1 MEKIKIGKIVN
12 AVGLKG
18 EVKVYNYSDSE
29 EVYERT
35 PEIYAGD
42 RLLKVQ
48 NVRMQKNMV
57 ILKLSGIDDRNAA
70 EAHKA
75 RRAAA
80 KTVKA
85 DREDVPAE
93 SALVNWPVQI
103 KLAPIQAPYFE
114 DADLLIAADCS
125 AYAYGNFHGDFIDGK
140 ITLMGCP
147 KLDMV
152 DYSEKLTELFTRN
165 TIRSITLTRMEVPCC
180 GGLEYA
186 VKQAVAASGKDIPL
200 KVVTIGINGDLK

>member
-57 ILKLSGIDDRNAA
+57 VLKLSGIDDRNAA
-70 EAHKA
+70 EAAKGTELFITEADLPELPEGQFYIRDLIGMEVEEQGSSFHGVVTDVLQNTAQDIFEVK
-75 RRAAA
+75 RDDG
-80 KTVKA
+80 KTVLIPKVDA
-85 DREDVPAE
+85 F
-93 SALVNWPVQI
+93 VQ
-103 KLAPIQAPYFE
+103 K
-114 DADLLIAADCS
+114 
-125 AYAYGNFHGDFIDGK
+125 IDGK
-140 ITLMGCP
+140 ERLITVTLIEG
-147 KLDMV
+147 
-152 DYSEKLTELFTRN
+152 LT
-165 TIRSITLTRMEVPCC
+165 
-180 GGLEYA
+180 
-186 VKQAVAASGKDIPL
+186 
-200 KVVTIGINGDLK
+200 DL

>member
-42 RLLKVQ
+42 KLLQVQ

-70 EAHKA
+70 EAAKRTELFITEADLPELPEGQFYIRDLIGMEVEEQGGSFHGVVTDVLQNTAQDIFEVK
-75 RRAAA
+75 RDDG
-80 KTVKA
+80 KTVLIPKVDA
-85 DREDVPAE
+85 F
-93 SALVNWPVQI
+93 VQ
-103 KLAPIQAPYFE
+103 K
-114 DADLLIAADCS
+114 
-125 AYAYGNFHGDFIDGK
+125 IDGK
-140 ITLMGCP
+140 ERLITVTLIEG
-147 KLDMV
+147 
-152 DYSEKLTELFTRN
+152 LT
-165 TIRSITLTRMEVPCC
+165 
-180 GGLEYA
+180 
-186 VKQAVAASGKDIPL
+186 
-200 KVVTIGINGDLK
+200 DL

>member
-29 EVYERT
+29 EIYERT

-70 EAHKA
+70 EAAKGTELFITEADLPELPEGQFYISDLIGMEVEEQGGSFHGVVTDVLQNTAQDIFEVK
-75 RRAAA
+75 RDDG
-80 KTVKA
+80 KTVLIPKVDA
-85 DREDVPAE
+85 F
-93 SALVNWPVQI
+93 VQ
-103 KLAPIQAPYFE
+103 K
-114 DADLLIAADCS
+114 
-125 AYAYGNFHGDFIDGK
+125 IDGK
-140 ITLMGCP
+140 ERLITVTLIEG
-147 KLDMV
+147 
-152 DYSEKLTELFTRN
+152 LT
-165 TIRSITLTRMEVPCC
+165 
-180 GGLEYA
+180 
-186 VKQAVAASGKDIPL
+186 
-200 KVVTIGINGDLK
+200 DL

>member
-48 NVRMQKNMV
+48 KNMV

-70 EAHKA
+70 EAAKGTELFITEADLPELPEGQFYIRDLIGMEVEEQGGSFHGVVTDVLQNTAQDIFEVK
-75 RRAAA
+75 RDDG
-80 KTVKA
+80 KTVLIPKVDA
-85 DREDVPAE
+85 F
-93 SALVNWPVQI
+93 VQ
-103 KLAPIQAPYFE
+103 K
-114 DADLLIAADCS
+114 
-125 AYAYGNFHGDFIDGK
+125 IDGK
-140 ITLMGCP
+140 ERLITVTLIEG
-147 KLDMV
+147 
-152 DYSEKLTELFTRN
+152 LT
-165 TIRSITLTRMEVPCC
+165 
-180 GGLEYA
+180 
-186 VKQAVAASGKDIPL
+186 
-200 KVVTIGINGDLK
+200 DL

>member
-18 EVKVYNYSDSE
+18 EVKVYTYSDSE

-70 EAHKA
+70 ETAKGTELFITEADLPELPEGQFYIRDLIGMEVEEQGGSFHGVVTDVLQNTAQDIFEVK
-75 RRAAA
+75 RDDG
-80 KTVKA
+80 KTVLIPKVDA
-85 DREDVPAE
+85 F
-93 SALVNWPVQI
+93 VQ
-103 KLAPIQAPYFE
+103 K
-114 DADLLIAADCS
+114 
-125 AYAYGNFHGDFIDGK
+125 IDGK
-140 ITLMGCP
+140 ERLITVTLIEG
-147 KLDMV
+147 
-152 DYSEKLTELFTRN
+152 LT
-165 TIRSITLTRMEVPCC
+165 
-180 GGLEYA
+180 
-186 VKQAVAASGKDIPL
+186 
-200 KVVTIGINGDLK
+200 DL

>member
-70 EAHKA
+70 EAAKGTELFITEADLPELPEGQFYIRDHGVVTDVLQNTAQDIFEVK
-75 RRAAA
+75 RDDG
-80 KTVKA
+80 KTVLIPKVDA
-85 DREDVPAE
+85 F
-93 SALVNWPVQI
+93 VQ
-103 KLAPIQAPYFE
+103 K
-114 DADLLIAADCS
+114 
-125 AYAYGNFHGDFIDGK
+125 IDGK
-140 ITLMGCP
+140 ERLITVTLIEG
-147 KLDMV
+147 
-152 DYSEKLTELFTRN
+152 LT
-165 TIRSITLTRMEVPCC
+165 
-180 GGLEYA
+180 
-186 VKQAVAASGKDIPL
+186 
-200 KVVTIGINGDLK
+200 DL

>member
-1 MEKIKIGKIVN
+1 MEKNNIGKIVN

-70 EAHKA
+70 EAAKGTELFITEADLPELPEGQFYIRDLIGMEVEEQGGSFHGVVTDVLQNTAQDIFEVK
-75 RRAAA
+75 RDDG
-80 KTVKA
+80 KTVLIPKVDA
-85 DREDVPAE
+85 F
-93 SALVNWPVQI
+93 VQ
-103 KLAPIQAPYFE
+103 K
-114 DADLLIAADCS
+114 
-125 AYAYGNFHGDFIDGK
+125 IDGK
-140 ITLMGCP
+140 ERLITVTLIEG
-147 KLDMV
+147 
-152 DYSEKLTELFTRN
+152 LTEL
-165 TIRSITLTRMEVPCC
+165 
-180 GGLEYA
+180 
-186 VKQAVAASGKDIPL
+186 
-200 KVVTIGINGDLK
+200 

>member
-70 EAHKA
+70 EAAKGTELFITEADLPELPEGQFYIRDLIGMEVEEQGGSFHGVVTDGLQNTAQDIFEVK
-75 RRAAA
+75 RDDG
-80 KTVKA
+80 KTVLIPKVDA
-85 DREDVPAE
+85 F
-93 SALVNWPVQI
+93 VQ
-103 KLAPIQAPYFE
+103 K
-114 DADLLIAADCS
+114 
-125 AYAYGNFHGDFIDGK
+125 IDGK
-140 ITLMGCP
+140 ERLITVTLIEG
-147 KLDMV
+147 
-152 DYSEKLTELFTRN
+152 LT
-165 TIRSITLTRMEVPCC
+165 
-180 GGLEYA
+180 
-186 VKQAVAASGKDIPL
+186 
-200 KVVTIGINGDLK
+200 DL

>member
-35 PEIYAGD
+35 PKIYTGD

-70 EAHKA
+70 EAAKGTELFITEADLPELPEGQFYIRDLIGMEVEEQGGSFHGVVTDVLQNTAQDIFEVK
-75 RRAAA
+75 RDDG
-80 KTVKA
+80 KTVLIPKVDA
-85 DREDVPAE
+85 F
-93 SALVNWPVQI
+93 VQ
-103 KLAPIQAPYFE
+103 K
-114 DADLLIAADCS
+114 
-125 AYAYGNFHGDFIDGK
+125 IDGK
-140 ITLMGCP
+140 ERLITVTLIEG
-147 KLDMV
+147 
-152 DYSEKLTELFTRN
+152 LT
-165 TIRSITLTRMEVPCC
+165 
-180 GGLEYA
+180 
-186 VKQAVAASGKDIPL
+186 
-200 KVVTIGINGDLK
+200 DL